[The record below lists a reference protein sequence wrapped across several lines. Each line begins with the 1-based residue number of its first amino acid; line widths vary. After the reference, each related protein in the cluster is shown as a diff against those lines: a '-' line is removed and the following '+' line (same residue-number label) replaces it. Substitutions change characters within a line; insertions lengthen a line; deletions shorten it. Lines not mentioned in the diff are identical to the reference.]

1 MTDSRE
7 FYGDEWKES
16 LRYELIKAFFV
27 NEENREAI
35 YSKIGEYYMC
45 CAPAYLY
52 KYYRDDI
59 SKLNTIKSNKM
70 WYSAP
75 IEFNDVFDC
84 DISIDKKEIF
94 NSSLSLVKDKRTV
107 REGSPMWR
115 QLNKTISEAVKNLQQ
130 SFENMKSSMGIA
142 CLSEEYDSLLMW
154 AHYANN
160 HRGICVEYDLLEI
173 NKQLTFSPVPMIY
186 SERKNYLTSI
196 DQISTDEDTTKVF
209 VESITTKSPE
219 WSYEKEWRIIR
230 DDVACGSAWS
240 SEKRG
245 ALLNMISP
253 KSIILG
259 CMTKSEFA
267 EEVRKY
273 CEDCKINLYKME
285 KDNSLYRLNK
295 VPILQFNE

>member
-7 FYGDEWKES
+7 FYSDEWKES
-16 LRYELIKAFFV
+16 LRSELIKAFFV

-107 REGSPMWR
+107 REGSPMWL

-240 SEKRG
+240 PEKRG

-285 KDNSLYRLNK
+285 KDNSLYQLNK